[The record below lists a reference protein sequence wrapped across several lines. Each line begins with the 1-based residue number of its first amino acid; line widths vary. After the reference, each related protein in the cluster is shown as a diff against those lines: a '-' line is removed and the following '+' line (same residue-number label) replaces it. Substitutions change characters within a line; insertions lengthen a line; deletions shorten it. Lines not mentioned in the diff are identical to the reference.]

1 MLKHHIFIFLLL
13 VAINVNAF
21 VQEIG
26 PGVFVHIGK
35 HLDIDDGYDGDIC
48 NIGFIVGNDS
58 IAVIDSGGSYLVAN
72 ELLKYISENFKQ
84 PVKYVINTHAHLDHV
99 YGNVVFSDADIYG
112 HKDLPKALKSRADIY
127 QRINERYLVKISERS
142 PLILT
147 NKFVEINKPE
157 FIDLG
162 NRKIRLQAYQV
173 AHTES
178 DLTVFDEKT
187 KILWSGELVFSEST
201 PVVDGDL
208 HGFVVTWEEISK
220 HGSSVVIPGHGVP
233 SSKKYAIQ
241 PMIEYLDTLRTDIRQ
256 FIDNGESLEFAIENA
271 ASDQKDK
278 WLLFDIQNKRNVN
291 LIFPMMEW
299 E

>member
-1 MLKHHIFIFLLL
+1 M
-13 VAINVNAF
+13 
-21 VQEIG
+21 
-26 PGVFVHIGK
+26 
-35 HLDIDDGYDGDIC
+35 
-48 NIGFIVGNDS
+48 
-58 IAVIDSGGSYLVAN
+58 IDSGGSYLVAN

-127 QRINERYLVKISERS
+127 QRINERYLGKISERS
-142 PLILT
+142 PLILP
-147 NKFVEINKPE
+147 NKFVEINEPE
-157 FIDLG
+157 LIDLG

-187 KILWSGELVFSEST
+187 QILWSGDLVFSERT
-201 PVVDGDL
+201 PVVDGDI
-208 HGFVVTWEEISK
+208 HGFIETLEEINK
-220 HGSSVVIPGHGVP
+220 QDIDLVIPGHGLP

-241 PMIEYLDTLRTDIRQ
+241 PMIEYLDTLRTDIRK
-256 FIDNGESLEFAIENA
+256 FIDNGESLEYAIENA
-271 ASDQKDK
+271 ANNQKDL
-278 WLLFDIQNKRNVN
+278 WLLFDVQNKRNVN
-291 LIFPMMEW
+291 RIFPMMEW

>member
-1 MLKHHIFIFLLL
+1 MLRQYIFLFLLL
-13 VAINVNAF
+13 IPINVNAF

-35 HLDIDDGYDGDIC
+35 HLDVDEGYDGDIC
-48 NIGFIVGNDS
+48 NIGFIVGEES
-58 IAVIDSGGSYLVAN
+58 IAVIDTGGSYLVAK
-72 ELLKYISENFKQ
+72 ELRKYISDNFKQ

-99 YGNVVFSDADIYG
+99 YGNVVFSDADIFG

-127 QRINERYLVKISERS
+127 QRINDRYLGKISEQS
-142 PLILT
+142 PLILP
-147 NKFVEINKPE
+147 NKYVEINKPE
-157 FIDLG
+157 SIDLG

-187 KILWSGELVFSEST
+187 KILWSGDLVFSERT
-201 PVVDGDL
+201 PVVDGDI
-208 HGFVVTWEEISK
+208 HGFIETLEEINK
-220 HGSSVVIPGHGVP
+220 QEINFVVPGHGLP
-233 SSKKYAIQ
+233 SSKEYAIR
-241 PMIEYLDTLRTDIRQ
+241 PMIEYLVTLRNDVRK

-271 ASDQKDK
+271 ASSQKDE

-291 LIFPMMEW
+291 RIFPMMEW

>member
-1 MLKHHIFIFLLL
+1 M
-13 VAINVNAF
+13 
-21 VQEIG
+21 
-26 PGVFVHIGK
+26 
-35 HLDIDDGYDGDIC
+35 
-48 NIGFIVGNDS
+48 
-58 IAVIDSGGSYLVAN
+58 
-72 ELLKYISENFKQ
+72 
-84 PVKYVINTHAHLDHV
+84 
-99 YGNVVFSDADIYG
+99 
-112 HKDLPKALKSRADIY
+112 KSRADIY
-127 QRINERYLVKISERS
+127 QRINERYLGKISERS
-142 PLILT
+142 PLILP

-162 NRKIRLQAYQV
+162 NRKIRLQAHQV

-187 KILWSGELVFSEST
+187 KILWSGDLVFSERT
-201 PVVDGDL
+201 PVVDGDI
-208 HGFVVTWEEISK
+208 HGFLETLEEINK
-220 HGSSVVIPGHGVP
+220 QDINLVIPGHGVP

-256 FIDNGESLEFAIENA
+256 FIDNGESLEFALENA

>member
-84 PVKYVINTHAHLDHV
+84 PVKYLINTHAHLDHV

-112 HKDLPKALKSRADIY
+112 HKGLPKALKSRADIY
-127 QRINERYLVKISERS
+127 QRINERYLGKISERS
-142 PLILT
+142 PLILP

-162 NRKIRLQAYQV
+162 NRKIRLQAHQV

-187 KILWSGELVFSEST
+187 KILWSGDLVFSERT
-201 PVVDGDL
+201 PVVDGDI
-208 HGFVVTWEEISK
+208 HGFLETLEEINK
-220 HGSSVVIPGHGVP
+220 QDINLVIPGHGVP

-256 FIDNGESLEFAIENA
+256 FIDNGESLEFALENA

-291 LIFPMMEW
+291 LIFPIMEW

>member
-1 MLKHHIFIFLLL
+1 MLKNHIFLFLLF

-35 HLDIDDGYDGDIC
+35 HLDIDEGYDGDIC
-48 NIGFIVGNDS
+48 NIGFIVGDES
-58 IAVIDSGGSYLVAN
+58 IAVIDTGGSYLVAK
-72 ELLKYISENFKQ
+72 ELLKYISDNFKQ

-99 YGNVVFSDADIYG
+99 YGNVVFSDVDIYG

-127 QRINERYLVKISERS
+127 QRINDRYLGKISEQS
-142 PLILT
+142 PLILP

-157 FIDLG
+157 SIDLG
-162 NRKIRLQAYQV
+162 NIEIRLQAYQI

-187 KILWSGELVFSEST
+187 KILWSGDLVFSERT
-201 PVVDGDL
+201 PVVDGDI
-208 HGFVVTWEEISK
+208 HGFIKTLEEINK
-220 HGSSVVIPGHGVP
+220 MEINFVIPGHGLP
-233 SSKKYAIQ
+233 SSKEYAIQ
-241 PMIEYLDTLRTDIRQ
+241 PMIEYLVILRDDIRK

-271 ASDQKDK
+271 ASSKKND

-291 LIFPMMEW
+291 HIFPMMEW

>member
-1 MLKHHIFIFLLL
+1 MLKNHIFLFLLF

-35 HLDIDDGYDGDIC
+35 HLDIDEGYDGDIC
-48 NIGFIVGNDS
+48 NIGFIVGDES
-58 IAVIDSGGSYLVAN
+58 IAVIDTGGSYLVAN

-99 YGNVVFSDADIYG
+99 YGNVVFSDVDIYG

-127 QRINERYLVKISERS
+127 QRINDRYLGKISEQS
-142 PLILT
+142 PLILP

-157 FIDLG
+157 SIDLG
-162 NRKIRLQAYQV
+162 NREIRLQAYQI

-187 KILWSGELVFSEST
+187 KILWSGDLVFSERT
-201 PVVDGDL
+201 PVVDGNI
-208 HGFVVTWEEISK
+208 HGFIKTLEEINK
-220 HGSSVVIPGHGVP
+220 LEINFVIPGHGLP
-233 SSKKYAIQ
+233 SSKEYAIQ
-241 PMIEYLDTLRTDIRQ
+241 PMIEYLVTLRDDIRR

-271 ASDQKDK
+271 ASSQKDD

-291 LIFPMMEW
+291 HIFPMMEW